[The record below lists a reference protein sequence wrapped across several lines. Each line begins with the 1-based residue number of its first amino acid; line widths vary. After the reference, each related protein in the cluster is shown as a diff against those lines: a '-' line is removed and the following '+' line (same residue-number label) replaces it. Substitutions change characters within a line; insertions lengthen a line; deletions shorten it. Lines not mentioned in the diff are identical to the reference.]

1 MNYNNI
7 IKELETKGYA
17 EIDNFIS
24 NENIRNVNKFIDL
37 KKNEFNS
44 DNFSLADNEL
54 SHNVFNEIKNSK
66 KFIDLYENILKSQNI
81 FINSKEKRDFHTVLG
96 VRKGKEIKF
105 KKPIMYHFDAFLIT
119 INIPI
124 KVPENNVNDGKLV
137 VWPNIR
143 RIQKN
148 MITNFAIK
156 LLFQNKLARYL
167 INLNILQSNLNIKK
181 FSLNKDKIYIF
192 YGYRSLHG
200 VDKLGNKNERTTLL
214 YHIYNPHKDAF
225 LNKYIL
231 KRNTLKRNEIK
242 KIKS

>member
-7 IKELETKGYA
+7 IRELETKGYV

-24 NENIRNVNKFIDL
+24 NENIHNIKKFVDL
-37 KKNEFNS
+37 KKNEFNT

-54 SHNVFNEIKNSK
+54 NHKVFNEIKNSQ
-66 KFIDLYENILKSQNI
+66 KFKELYENILKSQNI
-81 FINSKEKRDFHTVLG
+81 SINNKEVRDFHTVLG
-96 VRKGKEIKF
+96 VRRGRE
-105 KKPIMYHFDAFLIT
+105 KKSKKTIMYHFDAFLIT

-124 KVPENNVNDGKLV
+124 KVPENTEDDGKLI

-143 RIQKN
+143 KIQKN
-148 MITNFAIK
+148 MVTNFIIK
-156 LLFQNKLARYL
+156 LLFQNRFSRYL
-167 INLNILQSNLNIKK
+167 INLKIFQSTINIKK
-181 FSLNKDKIYIF
+181 FSLNENKIYIF

-200 VDKLGNKNERTTLL
+200 VDKLGNEKERTTLL
-214 YHIYNPHKDAF
+214 YHIFNPHKDAY